1 MPISSEIADGLFMDE
16 PSGQNYF
23 LWNRQG
29 ETPFDSFDSLDRVEL
44 ELIREEE
51 EERKQAGDVK

>member
-1 MPISSEIADGLFMDE
+1 MGE